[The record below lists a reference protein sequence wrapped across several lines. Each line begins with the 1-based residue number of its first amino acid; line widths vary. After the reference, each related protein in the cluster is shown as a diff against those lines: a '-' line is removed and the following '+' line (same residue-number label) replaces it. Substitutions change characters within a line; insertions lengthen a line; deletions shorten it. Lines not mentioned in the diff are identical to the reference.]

1 MQLTRFSNYKFKNE
15 KTAQNRV
22 VIPPMASQTADLHG
36 FATEQTVKHYEQL
49 ALAQAGMVIVEYS
62 YIHQSG
68 KGEPH
73 QLGVDSDDKIT
84 GLTKIADEIH
94 KTNALAVLQL
104 VHVGS
109 KTTKEITQDYELM
122 APSAIAVPVKGWQ
135 PEVPQEMT
143 VAQIYE
149 WVEWFVSAAKRAE
162 QAGFD
167 FVELHAAHGYGLN
180 QWLSPITNHRS
191 DEFGGNI
198 KNRAELLFKIVKA
211 IKGQIPSLLL
221 SVRLPAQDHF
231 AAGLTVDEMIVV
243 AKQLQSFGV
252 DLIHVSSGIGGWR
265 RPDGH
270 QGQGYLVSDANMI
283 KDHISIPVIGV
294 GGIETGNYID
304 ELISENKI
312 DFAAVGRAILK
323 DPLSWGLEN
332 MHSQHKSDGINI

>member
-36 FATEQTVKHYEQL
+36 FVTEQTVKHYEKL
-49 ALAQAGMVIVEYS
+49 GLSQAGLVFVEYS

-73 QLGVDSDDKIT
+73 QLGVDADDKIT
-84 GLTKIADEIH
+84 GLKKIAVEIH
-94 KTNALAVLQL
+94 KTNALAGLQL

-109 KTTKEITQDYELM
+109 KTTKEITQDYASM
-122 APSAIAVPVKGWQ
+122 APSAIPVPVKGWQ
-135 PEVPQEMT
+135 PEIPQEMT
-143 VAQIYE
+143 VAQIYQ

-180 QWLSPITNHRS
+180 QWLSPITNHRT

-198 KNRAELLFKIVKA
+198 ENRAELLFKIVKA

-231 AAGLTVDEMIVV
+231 IAGLTKEEMIRVV
-243 AKQLQSFGV
+243 KHLQSLDV
-252 DLIHVSSGIGGWR
+252 DLINVSSGIGGWR

-270 QGQGYLVSDANMI
+270 QGQGYLVSDANLI

-294 GGIETGNYID
+294 GGIETGECID
-304 ELISENKI
+304 ELISTKKV

-323 DPLSWGLEN
+323 DPLSWGLAN
-332 MHSQHKSDGINI
+332 IHYQQKSD